1 MPPLSYTWNL
11 RPGIAKVNAGRAMVV
26 DEVDARHTV
35 LRAEQA
41 VLGRAPP
48 IGRCPYRPAPPPRCP
63 RDRRLRRS
71 YQVGIA
77 AF

>member
-41 VLGRAPP
+41 VLDGR
-48 IGRCPYRPAPPPRCP
+48 PRLAVA
-63 RDRRLRRS
+63 RIDLIRLL
-71 YQVGIA
+71 A
-77 AF
+77 ALDIDG